1 MRKTKKLF
9 TCNYIWLAYALF
21 IIHTKLTVCTL
32 ITASCMSQHN
42 FAEQH
47 CFETSQVIFKAS
59 VSPKLPNSVYRSSRR
74 LFFVADGKLQLPK
87 FTHADLFVAVLFL
100 GNCGHKPANCF
111 WANVDCILLS
121 NPRSTSGTNHFMYS
135 LNRFLA
141 WFNKRSFTSN
151 KMKYAK
157 HC

>member
-21 IIHTKLTVCTL
+21 IIHAKLTVCNL

-47 CFETSQVIFKAS
+47 CCAS
-59 VSPKLPNSVYRSSRR
+59 VSPKLPNSVYRSSPR
-74 LFFVADGKLQLPK
+74 LAFVVDGKLQLPK

-100 GNCGHKPANCF
+100 GNCGHEPANSI

-121 NPRSTSGTNHFMYS
+121 YPRSTSGTNHFMYS

-141 WFNKRSFTSN
+141 CFNKKSLTSN